1 MPETPTYTNQTHL
14 AILMSNNCGTIT
26 KKQEIMN
33 LAKDMPIFKSH
44 EHGIFLNKLSG
55 YLNAYGLNVTSNQK
69 NGIGFK
75 IGGTNYYM
83 VMYTPNDEKSL
94 LGNNVGYLIGTG
106 KEDLQQCNDAIEV
119 LDRIESIIAKIKN
132 N

>member
-26 KKQEIMN
+26 EKQKIMN
-33 LAKDMPIFKSH
+33 FAKDMPTFKSQ
-44 EHGIFLNKLSG
+44 EHDIFLNKLSG

-75 IGGTNYYM
+75 IGDTNYYM
-83 VMYTPNDEKSL
+83 VMYTPDDEKSL
-94 LGNNVGYLIGTG
+94 ENNVGYLIGNG